1 MIGFSMSTRAADIVA
16 QLEATAP
23 PVPPVAEKIPVP
35 TRVYRHHWPT
45 RIWHWLNAVTLF
57 VMLMSGLM
65 IFNAYPRLHWGAY
78 GAINDPAWM
87 EIRSTATDGYLR
99 VASVEV
105 KTTGVLG
112 HWTNAEGETKRWAF
126 PYWAT
131 IPSGYSLADGRRWHL
146 LFAWVLAISMTLY
159 MVWSLCARHI
169 SRDLHVTQSEWSP
182 RHIWHDIKDHARL
195 RFPTG
200 EAAARYNVMQ
210 KLAYISVIF
219 IMLPLM
225 ILTGLAMSPGFNATA
240 PWILDL
246 LGGRQSA
253 RSIHFIVMLGLVGFF
268 FVHMAMVVLAGPI
281 NEVRSMLTGWFT
293 LPQPK
298 VAKEDAA

>member
-1 MIGFSMSTRAADIVA
+1 MTTA
-16 QLEATAP
+16 QAELGEALTAP
-23 PVPPVAEKIPVP
+23 PVSSDAASVLPPP
-35 TRVYRHHWPT
+35 RVYRHRWAT
-45 RIWHWLNAVTLF
+45 RLWHWTNAVTLL
-57 VMLMSGLM
+57 VMIMSGLM

-99 VASVEV
+99 VGSVEV
-105 KTTGVLG
+105 ETTGVLG
-112 HWTNAEGETKRWAF
+112 HWQNEAGETKRWAF
-126 PYWAT
+126 PSWAT

-146 LFAWVLAISMTLY
+146 FFAWVLAISMTLY
-159 MVWSLCARHI
+159 MLWSLFSGHVR
-169 SRDLHVTQSEWSP
+169 RDLHVTRGEWSP
-182 RHIWHDIKDHARL
+182 SHLWHDIKEHARL

-200 EAAARYNVMQ
+200 EAAARYNVLQ

-219 IMLPLM
+219 VMLPLM
-225 ILTGLAMSPGFNATA
+225 ILTGLAMSPGFNAAA

-253 RSIHFIVMLGLVGFF
+253 RSIHFLTMLALIGFF
-268 FVHMAMVVLAGPI
+268 FVHMAMVLLAGPI

-298 VAKEDAA
+298 APKGDVA

>member
-1 MIGFSMSTRAADIVA
+1 MSTRAAEIVA
-16 QLEATAP
+16 QLEATETPASAAP
-23 PVPPVAEKIPVP
+23 SKAVKPE
-35 TRVYRHHWPT
+35 RVYRHRWPT
-45 RIWHWLNAVTLF
+45 RIWHWTNALTLL
-57 VMLMSGLM
+57 VMIMSGLM

-78 GAINDPAWM
+78 GAINDPAWL
-87 EIRSTATDGYLR
+87 EIRSTADDGFLR
-99 VASVEV
+99 VGSVEV

-112 HWTNAEGETKRWAF
+112 HWTNEAGETKRWAF
-126 PYWAT
+126 PHWAT

-159 MVWSLCARHI
+159 MLWSLVSRHL
-169 SRDLHVTQSEWSP
+169 SRDLHVTRAEWSP
-182 RHIWHDIKDHARL
+182 RHIWHDIKEHARL

-200 EAAARYNVMQ
+200 EAAARYNVLQ
-210 KLAYISVIF
+210 KLAYIGVIF
-219 IMLPLM
+219 VLLPLM

-253 RSIHFIVMLGLVGFF
+253 RSIHFLAMLGLIAFF
-268 FVHMAMVVLAGPI
+268 FVHMAMVLLAGPI

-298 VAKEDAA
+298 AGKGDAA

>member
-1 MIGFSMSTRAADIVA
+1 MSTRAADIVA
-16 QLEATAP
+16 QLEATGP
-23 PVPPVAEKIPVP
+23 LLEPVAEKTPVP
-35 TRVYRHHWPT
+35 TRVYRHRWPT
-45 RIWHWLNAVTLF
+45 RVWHWLNAVTLL

-99 VASVEV
+99 VGSVEV

-112 HWTNAEGETKRWAF
+112 HWQNEAGETKRWAF
-126 PYWAT
+126 PSWAT

-159 MVWSLCARHI
+159 MLWSLFSRHI
-169 SRDLHVTQSEWSP
+169 SRDLHVTRSEWSP
-182 RHIWHDIKDHARL
+182 RHIWHDIKEHARL

-210 KLAYISVIF
+210 KLAYIGVIF
-219 IMLPLM
+219 VLLPLM

-240 PWILDL
+240 PWILDV

-253 RSIHFIVMLGLVGFF
+253 RSLHFIAMLGLIGFF
-268 FVHMAMVVLAGPI
+268 FVHMAMVLLAGPI

-298 VAKEDAA
+298 PAKGDVT

>member
-1 MIGFSMSTRAADIVA
+1 MSTKPADIVA
-16 QLEATAP
+16 QLEAAAS
-23 PVPPVAEKIPVP
+23 PVPAQVEVAAKPA
-35 TRVYRHHWPT
+35 RVYRHRWPT
-45 RIWHWLNAVTLF
+45 RIWHWLNAITLL
-57 VMLMSGLM
+57 VMVMSGLM
-65 IFNAYPRLHWGAY
+65 IFNAYPRLHWGNY
-78 GAINDPAWM
+78 GAINDPAWL
-87 EIRSTATDGYLR
+87 EIRSTADDGFLR
-99 VASVEV
+99 VGSVEV

-159 MVWSLCARHI
+159 MLWSLWARHI
-169 SRDLHVTQSEWSP
+169 SRDLHVTRAEWSP
-182 RHIWHDIKDHARL
+182 RHIVHDIKEHALL

-200 EAAARYNVMQ
+200 EAAARYNVLQ

-219 IMLPLM
+219 VMLPLM

-253 RSIHFIVMLGLVGFF
+253 RSIHFITMLALIGFF
-268 FVHMAMVVLAGPI
+268 FVHMAMVLLAGPI

-298 VAKEDAA
+298 TPKGDAA